1 MLKAKVKY
9 TPKPLV
15 IRATQDAAE
24 VIGKR
29 FGSFVQRS
37 ARQSI
42 RRSPVSGKPSPP
54 GKAPRSKT
62 GALKANIRW
71 AYDPATRSV
80 VIGPTLLSDK
90 EGKDSPEA
98 LEKGGSSRAVSYIGG
113 KKVRRR
119 QRVAA
124 RPFMF
129 PALQKRAPELPGLWK
144 NAIRQ

>member
-15 IRATQDAAE
+15 IRAAQDAAE

-29 FGSFVQRS
+29 FGSYVQRS

-42 RRSPVSGKPSPP
+42 RRGPKSGKPSSP
-54 GKAPRSKT
+54 GKPPRSKT

-71 AYDPATRSV
+71 AYDPTSRSV

-98 LEKGGSSRAVSYIGG
+98 MEKGGSSRAVSYIGG
-113 KKVRRR
+113 KRVRRR

-124 RPFMF
+124 RPFML

-144 NAIRQ
+144 NSIKQ